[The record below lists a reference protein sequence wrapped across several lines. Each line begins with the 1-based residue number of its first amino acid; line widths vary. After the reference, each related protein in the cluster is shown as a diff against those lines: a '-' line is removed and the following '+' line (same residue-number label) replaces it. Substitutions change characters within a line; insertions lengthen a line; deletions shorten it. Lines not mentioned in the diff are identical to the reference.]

1 MSNNQSANAELTV
14 DVILMS
20 SDFPLLPFT
29 YFDSHFDILNH
40 ILLVQIIF
48 IYICLVLLLP
58 VGYHEAIII
67 IHYCFSDWIE
77 C

>member
-48 IYICLVLLLP
+48 IYMSRSVVTRGISRSDYYYPLLFL
-58 VGYHEAIII
+58 GL
-67 IHYCFSDWIE
+67 D
-77 C
+77 